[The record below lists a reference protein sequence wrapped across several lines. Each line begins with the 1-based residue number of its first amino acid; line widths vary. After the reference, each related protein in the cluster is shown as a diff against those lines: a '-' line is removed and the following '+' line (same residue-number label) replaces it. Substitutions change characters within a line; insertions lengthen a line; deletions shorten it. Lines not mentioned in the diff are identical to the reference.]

1 MPDKPGKIFWLS
13 GPPGAGKSTTG
24 QMMARGGNYTYYEG
38 DSVMQLLNPFVDLEA
53 EDPTKAAFRSKP
65 LKVLDRKCDVHIWE
79 L

>member
-1 MPDKPGKIFWLS
+1 
-13 GPPGAGKSTTG
+13 
-24 QMMARGGNYTYYEG
+24 MMARGGNYTYYEG